1 MDWNIE
7 PLDYFLDQFLN
18 DFFGTIFGTI
28 FFFLPFFRGEADHK
42 YLRRGGM

>member
-7 PLDYFLDQFLN
+7 PLDYFLDFLD

-28 FFFLPFFRGEADHK
+28 FFLPFFRGEADHK